1 MTASP
6 PPTAALV
13 DVIDLTQRLLQCPSV
28 TPQVAGCWD
37 VITPIL
43 TQLGFTSEI
52 LSFGGNAHDSAPGS
66 EAKVEN
72 LVAQIHGSGD
82 SPNPKKFAF
91 CGHIDVVPAGNDAAW
106 SHPPFAAHSEQG
118 RIFGRG
124 AVDMK
129 GAVACFIAATSR
141 FLDEKPD
148 FKGEISIILTADEEG
163 PAINGIAKVFPAL
176 AARGDTPSVCL
187 VGEPTNTQKL
197 GDMMKIGRR
206 GSLNGVLTVTGI
218 QGHVAYPHR
227 ADNPLPKLL
236 KLLDCLGSGAMDEG
250 TKHFPP
256 SNLELTSIDCGNKTA
271 NLIPAEVTARFN
283 LRFNDIRRG
292 KEWAA
297 FLRAR
302 LDQAAIEYELNC
314 VIGGEAF
321 VTQPGAFSSLISEIV
336 TDVTGNTPTPAPPR
350 HLGCAVYCTYC
361 PAVEFGLVGE
371 SMHKIDESVR
381 IEDLHALTEIYYRIL
396 WQYFR
401 D

>member
-1 MTASP
+1 MTALP

-13 DVIDLTQRLLQCPSV
+13 DVIDLTQILLQCPSI

-43 TQLGFTSEI
+43 TDLGFTTEI
-52 LSFGGNAHDSAPGS
+52 MSFGGDADDS
-66 EAKVEN
+66 EAKIEN
-72 LVAQIHGSGD
+72 LVAQIKGSGKAQ
-82 SPNPKKFAF
+82 NPKKFAF
-91 CGHIDVVPAGNDAAW
+91 CGHIDVVPAGNEAAW
-106 SHPPFAAHSEQG
+106 SHPPFAAHTEQG

-129 GAVACFIAATSR
+129 GAVACFIAAISR

-148 FKGEISIILTADEEG
+148 FMGAISIILTADEEG
-163 PAINGIAKVFPAL
+163 PAVNGIAKVFPAL

-256 SNLELTSIDCGNKTA
+256 SNLELTSIDCGNHTA

-283 LRFNDIRRG
+283 LRFNDGRRG
-292 KEWAA
+292 NEWEK

-321 VTQPGAFSSLISEIV
+321 ITQPGAFSNVIAHVV
-336 TDVTGNTPTPAPPR
+336 TKVTGNTPDASTTGGTSDARFIAPF
-350 HLGCAVYCTYC
+350 C
-361 PAVEFGLVGE
+361 PVVEFGLVGE

-396 WQYFR
+396 WQYFQ